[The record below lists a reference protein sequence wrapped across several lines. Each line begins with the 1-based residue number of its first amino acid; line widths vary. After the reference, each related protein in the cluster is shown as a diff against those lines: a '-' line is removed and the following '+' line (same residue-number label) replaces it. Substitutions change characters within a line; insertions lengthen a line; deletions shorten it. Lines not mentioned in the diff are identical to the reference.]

1 MKNLVISFVFAFCSF
16 VGFTQTLEISFDQ
29 YLSFNSSV
37 ISTDYFK
44 MIEDDSISLKEVLFG
59 KNKYVIDFKNK
70 TVDFS
75 SDAVPNSTA
84 KIESVEKK
92 DGFMFI
98 KIKDIDLITNE
109 DIYVYFAINQETE
122 KNEYP
127 YFTFYYESA
136 GITNGYLVMDN
147 PN

>member
-1 MKNLVISFVFAFCSF
+1 MKNLILSFLLMLGSF
-16 VGFTQTLEISFDQ
+16 FGFTQTLEISFDQ
-29 YLSFNSSV
+29 YLSFNSSTTG
-37 ISTDYFK
+37 SDYFK
-44 MIEDDSISLKEVLFG
+44 IIEDDSVALKEVLFG
-59 KNKYVIDFKNK
+59 KNKYIIDFKNK

-75 SDAVPNSTA
+75 SDAAPNSTA

-122 KNEYP
+122 KNKYP

-136 GITNGYLVMDN
+136 GMTNGYIVMEN
-147 PN
+147 NN